1 MHRNPSLTAPQK
13 VILVVIPVN
22 PGAIV
27 GARCPAKCR
36 IHYDPGEGFF
46 LLTNILALKRR
57 QAPKHHNSCPFQ
69 FNNPRIIM
77 AFYRKMPNQMGKG
90 LIFIGCTDGWVNPI
104 PKKLTFLWENDHRID
119 AINVK
124 SFFIFSL
131 ENKPYRITK

>member
-1 MHRNPSLTAPQK
+1 
-13 VILVVIPVN
+13 
-22 PGAIV
+22 
-27 GARCPAKCR
+27 
-36 IHYDPGEGFF
+36 
-46 LLTNILALKRR
+46 
-57 QAPKHHNSCPFQ
+57 
-69 FNNPRIIM
+69 M

-90 LIFIGCTDGWVNPI
+90 FIFIGCTDGWVNPI